1 MKLRFAL
8 LGLATVGIAYGFS
21 WALRMPADAVQG
33 ESARIISVHVPT
45 AWLAFLAFGLTAV
58 FGLAWLATKRSKL
71 DHLAAASAEIGVLFT
86 ALALVTG
93 MIWGK
98 VTWGIAWDWGDAR
111 LASTAMMFFVYLG
124 YLALRRATPDAT
136 QRARRSAILGAVGA
150 LQVPLVYFSV
160 NIWRTLHQTQS
171 VRPDGASM
179 PTETLISMLVN
190 LGAFTLLYLAL
201 LAWRT
206 DQLRIEETYLAE
218 TSLAPNAGA
227 AVIPPKLQPGS

>member
-1 MKLRFAL
+1 MKLRYAL

-21 WALRMPADAVQG
+21 WALQMPADAVQG
-33 ESARIISVHVPT
+33 ESARIISVHVQT
-45 AWLAFLAFGLTAV
+45 SWLAFLAFGLTAV

-98 VTWGIAWDWGDAR
+98 ATWGIAWDWGDAR

-124 YLALRRATPDAT
+124 YLALRRATPDPT

-201 LAWRT
+201 LVWRT
-206 DQLRIEETYLAE
+206 DQLRIEETYLAG